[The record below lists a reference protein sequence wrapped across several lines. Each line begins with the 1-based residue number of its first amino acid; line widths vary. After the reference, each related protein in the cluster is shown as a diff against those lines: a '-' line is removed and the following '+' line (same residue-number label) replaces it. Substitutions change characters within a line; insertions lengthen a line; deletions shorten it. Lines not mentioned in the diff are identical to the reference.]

1 MLKPSPRTTTT
12 FTLGLLMAGFLAGCA
27 STPTSTPTP
36 AMSVSREAAGALKG
50 VNLALVNNSG
60 TVINVVSGRSD
71 SSEGLGKISNGG
83 KANAEGT
90 TSNGEDVILTVEIS
104 GAKTMELLAVNGLW
118 QSPALAAG
126 RTCQYVFYSE
136 GDTRNWANGKYGIT
150 VERLPDD
157 KWKQFRITFTTS
169 HDVGAADFCTK

>member
-1 MLKPSPRTTTT
+1 MLKLSPLATTLT
-12 FTLGLLMAGFLAGCA
+12 FGLFALGLLAGCA
-27 STPTSTPTP
+27 TTPTSTPTP
-36 AMSVSREAAGALKG
+36 TVSVAREAAGALKG

-71 SSEGLGKISNGG
+71 SSEGLGDIPNEG

-90 TSNGEDVILTVEIS
+90 TSNGEDVILTVKIS

>member
-1 MLKPSPRTTTT
+1 MKLAPRTTTT

-27 STPTSTPTP
+27 TTPTSTPTP

-169 HDVGAADFCTK
+169 HAVGAADFCTK